1 MNNKVLITGAK
12 GFLARNLSN
21 YLSKKGYIVYGI
33 GHGKW
38 KNKDYKKFG
47 YTKFLSGSISKKNL
61 FSVGRNVDYVIH
73 CAGKSIGYEP
83 LRDFD
88 KNSLSTYIL
97 LDFLSN
103 LKKRP
108 KIIFTSTISVG
119 VTSSKKSLKEN
130 NTLHPFSHY
139 GLNKK
144 ISESI
149 CIFYAEKF
157 KLDILIL
164 RISSLFGI
172 GLKKQFIYDAIKKV
186 LKSQK
191 VFWGTGKEVRDFIHI
206 EDVSEII
213 LRFIKLNYKGLNIFN
228 CGSGNLYSTNQLIK
242 IIQKNLGKK
251 YPIIYN
257 NYGKNRNPK
266 YLIPNISKLTKKIN
280 FRSKRDFNEDII
292 NNILWVKKKKT
303 KKL

>member
-12 GFLARNLSN
+12 GFLAKNLSN
-21 YLSKKGYIVYGI
+21 YLSKKGYHVYGI

-38 KNKDYKKFG
+38 KIKDYKKFG
-47 YTKFLSGSISKKNL
+47 YKKFLSGSISKKNL

-119 VTSSKKSLKEN
+119 VTSNKKSLKEN

-149 CIFYAEKF
+149 CVFYSEKF

-191 VFWGTGKEVRDFIHI
+191 IFWGTGKEVRDFIHI
-206 EDVSEII
+206 EDLSEII
-213 LRFIKLNYKGLNIFN
+213 LRFIKLNKKGLNIFN
-228 CGSGNLYSTNQLIK
+228 CGSGNLYSTKQIIK
-242 IIQKNLGKK
+242 IIQKNIGRK
-251 YPIIYN
+251 YPISFN
-257 NYGKNRNPK
+257 NYGKNINPK
-266 YLIPNISKLTKKIN
+266 YLIPNIKKLTKEIK
-280 FRSKRDFNEDII
+280 FKSKRDFNKDII
-292 NNILWVKKKKT
+292 NKILWIKEKKI